1 MTEVVICRLIRMHS
15 PFLKNA
21 VVVARVERKPNCG
34 PAAPNKNP
42 LDGKVLDLLAAQS
55 APNERRPQS
64 IASIYTFVMLTS
76 APAVGMLSIAHSCS
90 SNASMRLAAR
100 CLRAS
105 DRNFSSISASVIG
118 FFGWPR

>member
-42 LDGKVLDLLAAQS
+42 LDRKVLDSLAAQS

-64 IASIYTFVMLTS
+64 IASIIL
-76 APAVGMLSIAHSCS
+76 
-90 SNASMRLAAR
+90 
-100 CLRAS
+100 
-105 DRNFSSISASVIG
+105 
-118 FFGWPR
+118 